1 MSDGEESTIEAL
13 ELMFEKLMSGTD
25 VEPLQKLMAHLGFEE
40 KHWRGRKQSYMMK
53 ALRREAESQESND
66 DKIALLNRMIA
77 RLMLEIE
84 RSVPSCAICKMSSKI
99 LPVLG

>member
-13 ELMFEKLMSGTD
+13 ELMFDKLMSGTD
-25 VEPLQKLMAHLGFEE
+25 VEPLMAHLGIEE

-66 DKIALLNRMIA
+66 DKIAI
-77 RLMLEIE
+77 
-84 RSVPSCAICKMSSKI
+84 
-99 LPVLG
+99 